1 VRDSVEMEWA
11 GIPAVAVV
19 HEALSGSADAML
31 MLSGMKD
38 YPYVRVRFPIQPTA
52 LWSAAEC
59 DAVAEAILPEIL
71 DRLIAPDRA
80 SDPRR
85 TTGPQPA
92 GGSA

>member
-1 VRDSVEMEWA
+1 MEWA

-38 YPYVRVRFPIQPTA
+38 YPYVRVHFPIQPTA
-52 LWSAAEC
+52 LWSPEEC

-71 DRLIAPDRA
+71 DRLIAPDGQV
-80 SDPRR
+80 DPAP
-85 TTGPQPA
+85 TTGPRPRAA
-92 GGSA
+92 GGHA